1 VSFTSAGPFEQSP
14 DVHITTGPSGGAF
27 RLFESQG
34 HARAW
39 LEPLLRNGVA
49 FACVLERGGDTLS
62 ACFAFENYG
71 PVWEV
76 GGVIT
81 APSHRGRGFGGH
93 VVRTV
98 LAELTGRGLTP
109 RYQVEADNELS
120 IALAQSVGLA
130 PFLAIAH
137 FAHEC

>member
-1 VSFTSAGPFEQSP
+1 MLAMDNDPNQVEKA
-14 DVHITTGPSGGAF
+14 
-27 RLFESQG
+27 
-34 HARAW
+34 
-39 LEPLLRNGVA
+39 LEPRLRNGTA
-49 FACVLERGGDTLS
+49 FACALEHGGETPS

-81 APSHRGRGFGGH
+81 APSHRGRGFGAD

-109 RYQVEADNELS
+109 RYQVETDNAAS
-120 IALAQSVGLA
+120 IALAQSAGLTR
-130 PFLAIAH
+130 FLTVAH
-137 FAHEC
+137 YAHEC